1 MFSLLLPFSKSQQ
14 RWNEEKVKKRVQEYE
29 KGVLMVG
36 GESVVT
42 EVLSYKVAGTL
53 IF

>member
-36 GESVVT
+36 EGGEQ
-42 EVLSYKVAGTL
+42 LWQKC
-53 IF
+53 

>member
-36 GESVVT
+36 EGGSSCDRSVK
-42 EVLSYKVAGTL
+42 L
-53 IF
+53 